1 MYPSKT
7 AREIDI
13 LLRTS
18 RELDVIG
25 DVTATLDSP
34 SELVA
39 WATILT
45 RPDIVAW
52 RSQDSGHRYVQV
64 TAHHHGAPV
73 RGTVAAVLPCDQHP
87 QFWDALGL
95 TELEP
100 ESPRHLGLSALS
112 EAWAIMPI
120 TSPDEAA
127 RSGGAAGPRPSSEPM
142 T

>member
-34 SELVA
+34 SELLA

-52 RSQDSGHRYVQV
+52 HSKDSGRRYLQV
-64 TAHHHGAPV
+64 TAHHRGAPV
-73 RGTVAAVLPCDQHP
+73 RGRVTAVLPCDQHP
-87 QFWDALGL
+87 EFWDALGL
-95 TELEP
+95 AALEP
-100 ESPRHLGLSALS
+100 NSPRHLALGALA
-112 EAWAIMPI
+112 EAWAVMPI
-120 TSPDEAA
+120 TPPHS
-127 RSGGAAGPRPSSEPM
+127 AGPEAPPGAEASAEPRS
-142 T
+142 